1 MTMAMFKNIENIP
14 LSPSTIP
21 AKKPK
26 KLGRWERLVQW
37 CKDHFTASH
46 VVVRTMKDHPERPF
60 YLCMGYAPVTSWE
73 PEYHRA
79 VVTWKW
85 NAQRIADLHTYQSG
99 ELYTFTVVRQSEL
112 PVIVSL

>member
-1 MTMAMFKNIENIP
+1 VCGFFYQAEDGIRYAQE
-14 LSPSTIP
+14 SRG
-21 AKKPK
+21 
-26 KLGRWERLVQW
+26 LGDVYKRQVEGG
-37 CKDHFTASH
+37 KDHFTASH

-85 NAQRIADLHTYQSG
+85 NAQRIADLHTHQSG
-99 ELYTFTVVRQSEL
+99 ALYTFTVVRQSEL